1 MKISGHH
8 FLPIPQ
14 ESAYAL
20 LQDPAVLAKCMPGC
34 EGLDRTG
41 PDEYAMRMKMVLASI
56 SGQFQGQVKISESN
70 PPQSFRLLV
79 EGTGKIGFMK
89 GDGLLTLGPAE
100 GGTNV
105 QFDGDVQV
113 GGTMAAVGQ
122 RLMQTTASMIIKR
135 FFDKLSAE
143 AIAVQTAAD
152 QTRAVP

>member
-1 MKISGHH
+1 MKISGLHQ
-8 FLPIPQ
+8 LPIPQ
-14 ESAYAL
+14 ERAYAL

-56 SGQFQGQVKISESN
+56 SGQFNGRVKISEPN

-79 EGTGKIGFMK
+79 EGSGKIGFMK
-89 GDGLLTLGPAE
+89 GDGLLNLSPAAA
-100 GGTNV
+100 GTSV

-122 RLMQTTASMIIKR
+122 RLIQTTANMMIKR
-135 FFDKLSAE
+135 FFDKLSTE
-143 AIAVQTAAD
+143 ATAIQSAAD
-152 QTRAVP
+152 

>member
-1 MKISGHH
+1 VKISGLHQ
-8 FLPIPQ
+8 LPIPQ
-14 ESAYAL
+14 ERAYAL

-56 SGQFQGQVKISESN
+56 SGQFKGRVKISEPN

-79 EGTGKIGFMK
+79 EGSGKIGFMK
-89 GDGLLTLGPAE
+89 GDGLLNLSPAAA
-100 GGTNV
+100 GTSV

-122 RLMQTTASMIIKR
+122 RLIQTTANMMIKR
-135 FFDKLSAE
+135 FFDKLSTE
-143 AIAVQTAAD
+143 ATAIQSAAD
-152 QTRAVP
+152 

>member
-1 MKISGHH
+1 VKISGLHQ
-8 FLPIPQ
+8 LPIPQ
-14 ESAYAL
+14 ERAYAL

-56 SGQFQGQVKISESN
+56 SGQFNGRVKISEPN

-79 EGTGKIGFMK
+79 EGSGKIGFMK
-89 GDGLLTLGPAE
+89 GDGLLNLSPAAA
-100 GGTNV
+100 GTSV

-122 RLMQTTASMIIKR
+122 RLIQTTANMMIKR
-135 FFDKLSAE
+135 FFDKLSTE
-143 AIAVQTAAD
+143 ATAMQSAAD
-152 QTRAVP
+152 